1 MILFVLFVI
10 YTANYK
16 TSISMQK
23 RIRKN
28 YLIYATMLLLFG
40 GLIYIAIEEGDRF
53 LHHEANFTV
62 VQGEPFAMFCQ
73 FMSDNLHHPL
83 TTLLIQII
91 AVLLMVRLFGY
102 LFNYIGQPGVI
113 GEIVAGIVLGP
124 SVLGALFP
132 DAFQFLFP
140 PDSLTNLELLSQ
152 VGLILFMF
160 VIGMELDFSVLK
172 NKINETLVISHAG
185 ILVPFLLGILSSYW
199 IYEEY
204 AASQTPFLPFALFIG
219 ISMSITAFP
228 VLARIIQERN
238 MTKTPLGTLAIA
250 SAANDDVTAW
260 CLLAVVIAISKAG
273 SFASALY
280 SVGLA
285 VVYIVI
291 MFLVVRPFL
300 KKVGEVYANQEA
312 INKTFVAF
320 ILLILIISSCIT
332 EVIGI
337 HALFGAF
344 MAGVVMPSNIGFR
357 KVMMEKVE
365 DISLVF
371 FLPLFFAFTGLR
383 TEIGL
388 INSLELWFVCLLL
401 VTVAVA
407 GKLGGCAVA
416 ARLVGESWK
425 DSLTVGT
432 LMNTRGLMEL
442 VALNIGYEMGVL
454 PPSIFVIL
462 VIMALVT
469 TFMTTPLLHLV
480 ERFFAHREEKLSLKR
495 KLILCFGRPE
505 SGRNLLS
512 IYYLL
517 FGQKLKKEH
526 IITAHY
532 TVGTDLNPL
541 NAEHYARESFALVN
555 QRAKELDIQ
564 VDNRY
569 RVTDKLVQ
577 EMIHFVRKERPDML
591 LLGAGSHYRPDA
603 SGTTPGAI
611 LWLSLFRDKIDEVL
625 EQVKCPVAVFVNRHY
640 REGAMISLVLGGMI
654 DAFLLFYLEE
664 ILATG
669 HSVRL
674 FLFDTDD
681 DRFRLKVRELM
692 ENYPGL
698 IFPVGCTKADDLI
711 TEDKDG
717 LLIMSHLSY
726 IKMAKEEEALSKLS
740 SLLVIRRNKCNGNK

>member
-1 MILFVLFVI
+1 MRNR
-10 YTANYK
+10 A
-16 TSISMQK
+16 
-23 RIRKN
+23 RKN
-28 YLIYATMLLLFG
+28 YVIYVLMLLLFG
-40 GLIYIAIEEGDRF
+40 GLIYVAIEEGDRF
-53 LHHEANFTV
+53 SHYAVNAQNM
-62 VQGEPFAMFCQ
+62 VQGNPFTMFLQ
-73 FMSDNLHHPL
+73 FIQDNLHHPL

-102 LFNYIGQPGVI
+102 LFSLIGQPGVI

-124 SVLGALFP
+124 SVLGFFFP
-132 DAFQFLFP
+132 DAFHFLFP
-140 PDSLTNLELLSQ
+140 AHSLTNLELLSQ

-185 ILVPFLLGILSSYW
+185 ILVPFFLGILSSYW
-199 IYEEY
+199 VYEEY
-204 AASQTPFLPFALFIG
+204 AAAQTPFLPFALFIG

-238 MTKTPLGTLAIA
+238 MTKTPLGTLTIA

-285 VVYIVI
+285 VVYIAV

-300 KKVGEVYANQEA
+300 KKVGEVYANREA

-320 ILLILIISSCIT
+320 ILLILIISSC
-332 EVIGI
+332 
-337 HALFGAF
+337 L
-344 MAGVVMPSNIGFR
+344 
-357 KVMMEKVE
+357 
-365 DISLVF
+365 
-371 FLPLFFAFTGLR
+371 
-383 TEIGL
+383 TEIIG
-388 INSLELWFVCLLL
+388 LLL
-401 VTVAVA
+401 VTVAVV
-407 GKLGGCAVA
+407 GKLGGCAIA

-425 DSLTVGT
+425 DSLTIGT

-480 ERFFAHREEKLSLKR
+480 EHIFVRREEKLSLKH
-495 KLILCFGRPE
+495 KLIFCFGRPE
-505 SGRNLLS
+505 SGRVLLS
-512 IYYLL
+512 IYDLL
-517 FGQKLKKEH
+517 FGKQLKKNH
-526 IITAHY
+526 LIAAHY

-541 NAEHYARESFALVN
+541 NAEHYASESFALLN
-555 QRAKELDIQ
+555 QQAAKLNIQ
-564 VDNRY
+564 VDNHY

-577 EMIHFVRKERPDML
+577 EIIHFVRNEHPDML
-591 LLGAGSHYRPDA
+591 LLGAGSHYRSDMP
-603 SGTTPGAI
+603 GTPGAI
-611 LWLSLFRDKIDEVL
+611 LWLTLFRDKIDEIM
-625 EQVKCPVAVFVNRHY
+625 EQVKCPVAVFVNRQY
-640 REGAMISLVLGGMI
+640 REGATVSFVLGGMI
-654 DAFLLFYLEE
+654 DLFLFSYLDKM
-664 ILATG
+664 LQNG

-681 DRFRLKVRELM
+681 EEFRGR
-692 ENYPGL
+692 
-698 IFPVGCTKADDLI
+698 IDDLQVRYPEQTMI
-711 TEDKDG
+711 VWFAGVEDLVTEEKDG

-726 IKMAKEEEALSKLS
+726 TKLSEDEAVMRELS
-740 SLLVIRRNKCNGNK
+740 SLLVIRRNKNTGDKNEGLEN

>member
-1 MILFVLFVI
+1 MRNR
-10 YTANYK
+10 A
-16 TSISMQK
+16 
-23 RIRKN
+23 RKN
-28 YLIYATMLLLFG
+28 YVIYVLMLLLFG
-40 GLIYIAIEEGDRF
+40 GLIYVAIEEGDRF
-53 LHHEANFTV
+53 SHYAVNAQNI
-62 VQGEPFAMFCQ
+62 VQGNPFTMFLQ
-73 FMSDNLHHPL
+73 FIQDNLHHPL

-102 LFNYIGQPGVI
+102 LFSLIGQPGVI

-124 SVLGALFP
+124 SVLGFFFP
-132 DAFQFLFP
+132 DAFHFLFP
-140 PDSLTNLELLSQ
+140 AHSLTNLELLSQ

-185 ILVPFLLGILSSYW
+185 ILVPFFLGILSSYW
-199 IYEEY
+199 VYEEY
-204 AASQTPFLPFALFIG
+204 AAAQTPFLPFALFIG

-238 MTKTPLGTLAIA
+238 MTKTPLGTLTIA

-285 VVYIVI
+285 VVYIAV

-300 KKVGEVYANQEA
+300 KKVGEVYANREA

-320 ILLILIISSCIT
+320 ILLILIISSCLT
-332 EVIGI
+332 EIIGI

-344 MAGVVMPSNIGFR
+344 MAGVVMPSNLGFR

-388 INSLELWFVCLLL
+388 INSPELWMVCLLL
-401 VTVAVA
+401 VTVAVV
-407 GKLGGCAVA
+407 GKLGGCAIA

-425 DSLTVGT
+425 DSLTIGT

-454 PPSIFVIL
+454 SPSIFVIL

-480 ERFFAHREEKLSLKR
+480 EHIFVRREEKLSLKH
-495 KLILCFGRPE
+495 KLIFCFGRPE
-505 SGRNLLS
+505 SGRVLLS
-512 IYYLL
+512 IYDLL
-517 FGQKLKKEH
+517 FGKQLKTNH
-526 IITAHY
+526 LIAAHY

-541 NAEHYARESFALVN
+541 NAEHYASESFALLN
-555 QRAKELDIQ
+555 QQAAKLNIQ
-564 VDNRY
+564 VDNHY

-577 EMIHFVRKERPDML
+577 EIIHFVRKEHPDML
-591 LLGAGSHYRPDA
+591 LLGGGSHYRSDMP
-603 SGTTPGAI
+603 GTPGAI
-611 LWLSLFRDKIDEVL
+611 LWLTLFRDKIDEIM
-625 EQVKCPVAVFVNRHY
+625 EQVKCPVAVFVNRQY
-640 REGAMISLVLGGMI
+640 REGATVSFVLGGMI
-654 DAFLLFYLEE
+654 DLFLFSYLDKM
-664 ILATG
+664 LQNG

-681 DRFRLKVRELM
+681 EEFRGR
-692 ENYPGL
+692 
-698 IFPVGCTKADDLI
+698 IDDLQVRYPEQTMI
-711 TEDKDG
+711 VWFEGVEDLVTEEKDG

-726 IKMAKEEEALSKLS
+726 TKLSEDEAVMRELS
-740 SLLVIRRNKCNGNK
+740 SLLVIRRNKNTGDKNEGLEN

>member
-1 MILFVLFVI
+1 MRNR
-10 YTANYK
+10 A
-16 TSISMQK
+16 
-23 RIRKN
+23 RKN
-28 YLIYATMLLLFG
+28 YVIYVLMLLLFG
-40 GLIYIAIEEGDRF
+40 GLIYVAIEEGDRF
-53 LHHEANFTV
+53 SHYAVNAQNM
-62 VQGEPFAMFCQ
+62 VQGNPFTMFLQ
-73 FMSDNLHHPL
+73 FIQDNLHHPL

-102 LFNYIGQPGVI
+102 LFSLIGQPGVI

-124 SVLGALFP
+124 SVLGFFFP
-132 DAFQFLFP
+132 DAFHFLFP
-140 PDSLTNLELLSQ
+140 AHSLTNLELLSQ

-185 ILVPFLLGILSSYW
+185 ILVPFFLGILSSYW
-199 IYEEY
+199 VYEEY
-204 AASQTPFLPFALFIG
+204 AAAQTPFLPFALFIG

-285 VVYIVI
+285 VVYIAV

-300 KKVGEVYANQEA
+300 KKVGEVYANREA

-320 ILLILIISSCIT
+320 ILLILIISSCLT
-332 EVIGI
+332 EIIGI

-344 MAGVVMPSNIGFR
+344 MAGVVMPSNLGFR

-388 INSLELWFVCLLL
+388 INSPELWMVCLLL
-401 VTVAVA
+401 VTVAVV
-407 GKLGGCAVA
+407 GKLGGCAIA

-425 DSLTVGT
+425 DSLTIGT
-432 LMNTRGLMEL
+432 LMNTRGLM
-442 VALNIGYEMGVL
+442 
-454 PPSIFVIL
+454 
-462 VIMALVT
+462 

-480 ERFFAHREEKLSLKR
+480 EHIFVRREEKLSLKH
-495 KLILCFGRPE
+495 KLIFCFGRPE
-505 SGRNLLS
+505 SGRVLLS
-512 IYYLL
+512 IYDLL
-517 FGQKLKKEH
+517 FGKHLKKNH
-526 IITAHY
+526 LIAAHY

-541 NAEHYARESFALVN
+541 NAEHYASESFALLN
-555 QRAKELDIQ
+555 QQAAKLNIQ
-564 VDNRY
+564 VDNHY

-577 EMIHFVRKERPDML
+577 EIIHFVRNEHPDML
-591 LLGAGSHYRPDA
+591 LLGAGSHYRSDMP
-603 SGTTPGAI
+603 GTPGAI
-611 LWLSLFRDKIDEVL
+611 LWLTLFRDKIDEIM
-625 EQVKCPVAVFVNRHY
+625 EQVKCPVAVFVNRQY
-640 REGAMISLVLGGMI
+640 REGTTVSFVFGGMI
-654 DAFLLFYLEE
+654 DLFLFSYLDKM
-664 ILATG
+664 LQNG

-681 DRFRLKVRELM
+681 EEFRGR
-692 ENYPGL
+692 
-698 IFPVGCTKADDLI
+698 IDDLQVRYPEQTMI
-711 TEDKDG
+711 VWFAGVEDLVTEEKDG

-726 IKMAKEEEALSKLS
+726 TKLSEDEAVMRELS
-740 SLLVIRRNKCNGNK
+740 SLLVIRRNKNTGDKNEGLEN

>member
-1 MILFVLFVI
+1 
-10 YTANYK
+10 
-16 TSISMQK
+16 MQK
-23 RIRKN
+23 NARKN
-28 YLIYATMLLLFG
+28 YIIYVLMLLVLG
-40 GLIYIAIEEGDRF
+40 GLIYFALKECDRF
-53 LHHEANFTV
+53 SHYEV
-62 VQGEPFAMFCQ
+62 DSSSIIQGAPFDMFLQ
-73 FMSDNLHHPL
+73 FMQDNLHHPL

-102 LFNYIGQPGVI
+102 LFSLIRQPSVI

-124 SVLGALFP
+124 SVLGFFFP
-132 DAFQFLFP
+132 DVFQFLFP
-140 PDSLTNLELLSQ
+140 VESLTNLELLSQ

-185 ILVPFLLGILSSYW
+185 ILVPFFLGILASFW
-199 IYEEY
+199 IYETY
-204 AASQTPFLPFALFIG
+204 AAAQTPFMPFALFIG

-285 VVYIVI
+285 AVYIAV
-291 MFLVVRPFL
+291 MFMAVRPFL

-320 ILLILIISSCIT
+320 ILLNLIISSCTT
-332 EVIGI
+332 EIIGI

-388 INSLELWFVCLLL
+388 INSPELWIVCLLL

-480 ERFFAHREEKLSLKR
+480 EHIFIRREEKLSLVH
-495 KLILCFGRPE
+495 KLIFCFGRPE
-505 SGRNLLS
+505 SGRSLLS
-512 IYYLL
+512 IYHLL
-517 FGQKLKKEH
+517 FGKQLQKNHL
-526 IITAHY
+526 IAAHY
-532 TVGTDLNPL
+532 TIGTDLNPL
-541 NAEHYARESFALVN
+541 NAEHYAKESFALVN
-555 QRAKELDIQ
+555 QEARELNVQ
-564 VDNRY
+564 VDNHY

-577 EMIHFVRKERPDML
+577 EMIHFVSREKPDML
-591 LLGAGSHYRPDA
+591 LLGAGNHYLPDMLVK
-603 SGTTPGAI
+603 PGAI
-611 LWLSLFRDKIDEVL
+611 LWLTLFRDKIDDVL
-625 EQVKCPVAVFVNRHY
+625 DQVKCPVAVFVNRQY
-640 REGAMISLVLGGMI
+640 REGAAASFMLGGMMDI
-654 DAFLLFYLEE
+654 FLLPYLERMV
-664 ILATG
+664 ASGRT
-669 HSVRL
+669 VRL
-674 FLFDTDD
+674 FLFESDD
-681 DRFRLKVRELM
+681 EEFRQQVGYLIDA
-692 ENYPGL
+692 YPDL
-698 IFPVGCTKADDLI
+698 ISPVWFAETDDLI

-717 LLIMSHLSY
+717 LLIMSHQSY
-726 IKMAKEEEALSKLS
+726 TKLAEDEEVFVKLP
-740 SLLVIRRNKCNGNK
+740 SLLVIRRNKNNGK

>member
-1 MILFVLFVI
+1 
-10 YTANYK
+10 
-16 TSISMQK
+16 MQK
-23 RIRKN
+23 NARKN
-28 YLIYATMLLLFG
+28 YIIYVLMLLVLG
-40 GLIYIAIEEGDRF
+40 GLIYFALKECDRF
-53 LHHEANFTV
+53 SHYEV
-62 VQGEPFAMFCQ
+62 DSSSIIQGAPFDMFLQ
-73 FMSDNLHHPL
+73 FMQDNLHHPL
-83 TTLLIQII
+83 TTLLVQII
-91 AVLLMVRLFGY
+91 VVLLMVRLFGY
-102 LFNYIGQPGVI
+102 LFSLIRQPSVI

-124 SVLGALFP
+124 SVLGFFFP
-132 DAFQFLFP
+132 DVFQFLFP
-140 PDSLTNLELLSQ
+140 VESLTNLELLSQ

-185 ILVPFLLGILSSYW
+185 ILVPFFLGILASFW
-199 IYEEY
+199 IYETY
-204 AASQTPFLPFALFIG
+204 AAAQTPFMPFALFIG

-285 VVYIVI
+285 AVYIAV
-291 MFLVVRPFL
+291 MFMAVRPFL

-320 ILLILIISSCIT
+320 ILLNLIISSCTT
-332 EVIGI
+332 EIIGI

-388 INSLELWFVCLLL
+388 INSPELWIVCLLL

-480 ERFFAHREEKLSLKR
+480 EHIFIRREEKLSLVH
-495 KLILCFGRPE
+495 KLIFCFGRPE
-505 SGRNLLS
+505 SGRSLLS
-512 IYYLL
+512 IYHLL
-517 FGQKLKKEH
+517 FGKQLQKNHL
-526 IITAHY
+526 IAAHY
-532 TVGTDLNPL
+532 TIGTDLNPL
-541 NAEHYARESFALVN
+541 NAEHYAKESFALVN
-555 QRAKELDIQ
+555 QEARELNVQ
-564 VDNRY
+564 VDNHY

-577 EMIHFVRKERPDML
+577 EMIHFVSREKPDML
-591 LLGAGSHYRPDA
+591 LLGAGNHYLPDMLVK
-603 SGTTPGAI
+603 PGAI
-611 LWLSLFRDKIDEVL
+611 LWLTLFRDKIDDVL
-625 EQVKCPVAVFVNRHY
+625 DQVKCPVAVFVNRQY
-640 REGAMISLVLGGMI
+640 REGAAASFMLGGMMDI
-654 DAFLLFYLEE
+654 FLLPYLERMV
-664 ILATG
+664 ASGRT
-669 HSVRL
+669 VRL
-674 FLFDTDD
+674 FLFDSDD
-681 DRFRLKVRELM
+681 EEFRQQVGYLIDA
-692 ENYPGL
+692 YPDL
-698 IFPVGCTKADDLI
+698 ISPVWFAETDDLI

-717 LLIMSHLSY
+717 LLIMSHQSY
-726 IKMAKEEEALSKLS
+726 TKLAEDEEVFAKLP
-740 SLLVIRRNKCNGNK
+740 SLLVIRRNKNNGK

>member
-1 MILFVLFVI
+1 
-10 YTANYK
+10 
-16 TSISMQK
+16 MQK

-53 LHHEANFTV
+53 LHHEGNFTV

-185 ILVPFLLGILSSYW
+185 ILVPFFLGILSSYW

-204 AASQTPFLPFALFIG
+204 ASSQTPFLPFALFIG

-285 VVYIVI
+285 VVYIAI

-388 INSLELWFVCLLL
+388 INSLELWLVCLLL

-480 ERFFAHREEKLSLKR
+480 ERFFVHREERLSLKR

-526 IITAHY
+526 LITAHY

-541 NAEHYARESFALVN
+541 NAEYYAQESFALVN

-591 LLGAGSHYRPDA
+591 LLGAGSHYRPDT

-654 DAFLLFYLEE
+654 DTFLLFYLEG
-664 ILATG
+664 ILAAG

-681 DRFRLKVRELM
+681 DEFRLKIRELM
-692 ENYPGL
+692 EKYPGL
-698 IFPVGCTKADDLI
+698 ISPVGFTKADDLV

-726 IKMAKEEEALSKLS
+726 TKLAEEEEALSKLS
-740 SLLVIRRNKCNGNK
+740 SLLVIRRNKSNGNK

>member
-1 MILFVLFVI
+1 
-10 YTANYK
+10 
-16 TSISMQK
+16 MQK

-53 LHHEANFTV
+53 LHHEGNFTV

-185 ILVPFLLGILSSYW
+185 ILVPFFLGILSSYW

-204 AASQTPFLPFALFIG
+204 ASSQTPFLPFALFIG

-285 VVYIVI
+285 VVYIAI

-388 INSLELWFVCLLL
+388 INSLELWLVCLLL

-416 ARLVGESWK
+416 ASLVGESWK

-480 ERFFAHREEKLSLKR
+480 ERFFVHREERLSLKR

-526 IITAHY
+526 LITAHY

-541 NAEHYARESFALVN
+541 NAEYYAQESFALVN

-591 LLGAGSHYRPDA
+591 LLGAGSHYRPDT

-654 DAFLLFYLEE
+654 DTFLLFYLEG
-664 ILATG
+664 ILAAG

-681 DRFRLKVRELM
+681 DEFRLKIRELM
-692 ENYPGL
+692 EKYPGL
-698 IFPVGCTKADDLI
+698 IFPVGFTKADDLI

-726 IKMAKEEEALSKLS
+726 TKLAEEEEVLSKLS
-740 SLLVIRRNKCNGNK
+740 SLLVIRRNKSNGNK

>member
-1 MILFVLFVI
+1 
-10 YTANYK
+10 
-16 TSISMQK
+16 MQK
-23 RIRKN
+23 KARNN
-28 YLIYATMLLLFG
+28 YIIYVLMLLLFG
-40 GLIYIAIEEGDRF
+40 GMIYVAIEEGDRF
-53 LHHEANFTV
+53 SHHAANSLSV
-62 VQGEPFAMFCQ
+62 VEGNPFAVFLQ
-73 FMSDNLHHPL
+73 FMQDNLHHPL

-102 LFNYIGQPGVI
+102 LFSLIGQPGVI

-124 SVLGALFP
+124 SVLGLFFP
-132 DAFQFLFP
+132 DTFHFLFP
-140 PDSLTNLELLSQ
+140 AHSLTNLELLSQ

-185 ILVPFLLGILSSYW
+185 ILVPFFLGIVASYW
-199 IYEEY
+199 IYETY
-204 AASQTPFLPFALFIG
+204 AAAQTPFLPFALFIG

-285 VVYIVI
+285 AVYIVV
-291 MFLVVRPFL
+291 MFLLVRPFL

-332 EVIGI
+332 EIIGI

-388 INSLELWFVCLLL
+388 INSPELWIVCLLL
-401 VTVAVA
+401 VTVAIA

-480 ERFFAHREEKLSLKR
+480 EHIFVRRKEKLSLKH
-495 KLILCFGRPE
+495 KLIFCFGRPE
-505 SGRNLLS
+505 SGRSLLY
-512 IYYLL
+512 IYHLL
-517 FGQKLKKEH
+517 FGKQLKRNH
-526 IITAHY
+526 LIAAHY

-541 NAEHYARESFALVN
+541 NAEHYAQESFSLLN
-555 QRAKELDIQ
+555 QEAKELNIQ
-564 VDNRY
+564 VDNHY

-577 EMIHFVRKERPDML
+577 EMTHFVSRERPDML
-591 LLGAGSHYRPDA
+591 LLGAGNQYRPD
-603 SGTTPGAI
+603 TLVTPGTI
-611 LWLSLFRDKIDEVL
+611 LWLSLFRDKIDDLL
-625 EQVKCPVAVFVNRHY
+625 EQVKCPVAVFVNRNY
-640 REGAMISLVLGGMI
+640 RQGGVTSFVLGGMI
-654 DAFLLFYLEE
+654 DTFLLSYLDGM
-664 ILATG
+664 LADG
-669 HSVRL
+669 HVVRL
-674 FLFDTDD
+674 FVFDTDD
-681 DRFRLKVRELM
+681 VEFRQRIGYLID
-692 ENYPGL
+692 NYPDL
-698 IFPVGCTKADDLI
+698 VSPVWFTKTDDLI
-711 TEDKDG
+711 TEEKDG
-717 LLIMSHLSY
+717 LLIMSHQLY
-726 IKMAKEEEALSKLS
+726 TKLAEDEEVLSKLS
-740 SLLVIRRNKCNGNK
+740 SLLVIRRNKTNGKDEKLTDR